1 MALTSQA
8 QYTIPNP
15 HNANVSVQVG
25 DLIYRNCVGTSDIG
39 SGHIQSSRYLIG
51 TVTQIREDIETV
63 TTTLPDGT
71 TSTVDNPILEIKFN
85 YSSIVGSTTPSVLLN
100 QIPGSSSFTG
110 NCSRFFLSFKKNDNA
125 NISSLAGYFAS
136 TTFVN
141 NDIEI
146 YAELFADSS
155 EATFSSK

>member
-1 MALTSQA
+1 MTLQSEA
-8 QYTIPNP
+8 QYTVVIPSHDTNF
-15 HNANVSVQVG
+15 SVQTG
-25 DLIYRNCVGTSDIG
+25 DLIYRNCVGSSDIG
-39 SGHIQSSRYLIG
+39 SGHIQSSRYLLG
-51 TVTQIREDIETV
+51 TVTQVRK
-63 TTTLPDGT
+63 
-71 TSTVDNPILEIKFN
+71 TVDADGNSILEINFN
-85 YSSIVGSTTPSVLLN
+85 YSSIVGSTTPSVALN

-141 NDIEI
+141 NDNEN
-146 YAELFADSS
+146 YAELFAVSS

>member
-51 TVTQIREDIETV
+51 TVTQVREDVDT
-63 TTTLPDGT
+63 DG
-71 TSTVDNPILEIKFN
+71 NPILEIKFN
-85 YSSIVGSTTPSVLLN
+85 YSSIIGSTTPSVALN

-141 NDIEI
+141 NDNEN
-146 YAELFADSS
+146 YAELFAVSS